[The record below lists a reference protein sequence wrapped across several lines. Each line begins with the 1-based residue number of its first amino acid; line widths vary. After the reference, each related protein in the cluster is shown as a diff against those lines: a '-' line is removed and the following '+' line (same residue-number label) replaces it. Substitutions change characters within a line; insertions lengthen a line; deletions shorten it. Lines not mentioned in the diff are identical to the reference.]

1 MIEQLLRVSFSAGL
15 VVLVLM
21 IFFLSTRQ
29 RYRIRLKYWVWL
41 FVALRLLIPFTVT
54 LPEQAASVPA
64 VQTVVRVQN
73 RITQRVTEPESQKQP
88 MKTEEISPTVEE
100 QTGGALDLPTLLTV
114 IWAVGMLLFL
124 LYHLLAD
131 LAFRRYVRRWGRPVT
146 NQEVRRLVAR
156 AKKNGEIRG
165 TLGVL
170 VLKEAGSPMVM
181 GLWHPV
187 LILPKEDWDTTE
199 LYYVLR
205 HEMIHLRRRDS
216 LYKLVLLVCN
226 GVHWFNP
233 LVWMLRIRANQ
244 DLEIACDME
253 VVAGATQTVRMQYC
267 ETIMTTAQRSAM
279 TGVST
284 FGSTKKSIMERF
296 REIFAGENRKKGTV
310 VLTVVVLIGVLC
322 GATVAVETVGQEPEQ
337 SVTVTNM
344 NFTPQISVTE
354 SLQPYIYTDS
364 QEYLFYCK
372 KEGQIL
378 WGVYKAD
385 FGGIRKEYELPLD
398 HWDDDYE
405 LTHALDSTT
414 WIFGTE
420 PDHNARNYND
430 TAWCISVFGTEAIPG
445 CQELLYQFL
454 LDNGIQPNPYC
465 MAEPY
470 YVAPGASENLETHY
484 ALYDPE
490 RIYPAALER
499 LEQVNEIGFEH
510 EVLEA
515 FAGFLAKDSGKYRSM
530 SQESFAWYLGY
541 NSAGT
546 PVFAASGICELGY
559 SYYSLWYQ
567 NGEVVYGYQYS
578 FDSPQKV
585 DEIWEIVE

>member
-1 MIEQLLRVSFSAGL
+1 MMEQLLRVSFSVGL

-21 IFFLSTRQ
+21 IFFWGTRQ

-41 FVALRLLIPFTVT
+41 FVALRLLIPVTVT

-64 VQTVVRVQN
+64 VQTVVQAQN
-73 RITQRVTEPESQKQP
+73 RITQRMTEPESQEQP
-88 MKTEEISPTVEE
+88 AVAEEISPTAE
-100 QTGGALDLPTLLTV
+100 QPTTRRLDLNTLLTV
-114 IWAVGMLLFL
+114 IWGAGMLLFL

-131 LAFRRYVRRWGRPVT
+131 LAFRRYVCRWGRPVT
-146 NQEVRRLVAR
+146 NREVRGLVAR
-156 AKKNGEIRG
+156 AKKNGDIRG
-165 TLGVL
+165 TLGLL

-181 GLWHPV
+181 GLRHPV
-187 LILPKEDWDTTE
+187 LILPKEEWDTTE

-253 VVAGATQTVRMQYC
+253 VVAGATRTVRMQYC

-279 TGVST
+279 AGVNT

-296 REIFAGENRKKGTV
+296 REIFSGENRRKGTA
-310 VLTVVVLIGVLC
+310 VLTVVVLFGVLC
-322 GATVAVETVGQEPEQ
+322 GATVAVETVEQEQ
-337 SVTVTNM
+337 SVTVTNK

-354 SLQPYIYTDS
+354 SIQHYIYTDS
-364 QEYLFYCK
+364 QEYLFYCE

-378 WGVYKAD
+378 WGVYQRE
-385 FGGIRKEYELPLD
+385 FSGIRKDYDLPLD
-398 HWDDDYE
+398 HWDQDYE

-414 WIFGTE
+414 WILGTE
-420 PDHNARNYND
+420 PHHDA
-430 TAWCISVFGTEAIPG
+430 AWCISVFSTEALPG
-445 CQELLYQFL
+445 CQELLEQFL
-454 LDNGIQPNPYC
+454 ADNSIEPNPYC

-470 YVAPGASENLETHY
+470 YVAPGAAENLEAHY
-484 ALYDPE
+484 DLYDPE

-499 LEQVNEIGFEH
+499 LEAVNEIGFDQ
-510 EVLEA
+510 EVLDA
-515 FAGFLAKDSGKYRSM
+515 FATFLAKDSGKYRSM
-530 SQESFAWYLGY
+530 CQEGFAWYLGY
-541 NSAGT
+541 NSAGV
-546 PVFAASGICELGY
+546 PVFVTSGICDLGY

-567 NGEVVYGYQYS
+567 NGEVVYGYQRS